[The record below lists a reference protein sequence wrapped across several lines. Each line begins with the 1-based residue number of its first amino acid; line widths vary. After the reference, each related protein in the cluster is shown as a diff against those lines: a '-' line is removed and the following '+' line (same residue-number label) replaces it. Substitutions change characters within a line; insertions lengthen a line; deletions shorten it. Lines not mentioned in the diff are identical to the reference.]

1 MNYCNQTAEMRFF
14 AYIEKKTNIF
24 YNANLNIL
32 GGLPLEEKVLK
43 NHNVIVE
50 NRGKFTLTG
59 VKEVLSFDENTIL
72 LDTALGKLT
81 LRGENLKLGQFDT
94 GKGDISGTGEIYALV
109 YSSNDN
115 SGGFF
120 SRLFK

>member
-1 MNYCNQTAEMRFF
+1 M
-14 AYIEKKTNIF
+14 
-24 YNANLNIL
+24 
-32 GGLPLEEKVLK
+32 EEKVLK
-43 NHNVIVE
+43 SHNVIVE

-59 VKEVLSFDENTIL
+59 VNEVLSFDENTIL

-94 GKGDISGTGEIYALV
+94 GKGDISGSGEIYALL
-109 YSSNDN
+109 YSSNET
-115 SGGFF
+115 SGKFF